1 MRESFIFYKSFY
13 DAIETLGEKAQLKL
27 YKSIMKLNFN
37 CCENVTEL
45 EQLCDD
51 IETTLQQNRN
61 VFAQFLLI
69 KPQIL
74 ANSKR
79 YFNGL
84 KGASHGALGG
94 APAGNTNAAKNNPK
108 TTPNKNDNV
117 NVNDNE
123 SKEESVKE
131 EKTTSLAVQSPA
143 AHTIKSERFTRPTL
157 EEVAAYCAERG
168 NSVDPQ
174 RFIDYYTS
182 KGWKVGNAPM
192 KDWRAAVRTWERKDG
207 TGAGQRRKQQ
217 GDPMLECLQR
227 LYAEAEEEERRNAE
241 NDGD

>member
-1 MRESFIFYKSFY
+1 MERESFIFYRSFY
-13 DAIETLGEKAQLKL
+13 EAVDSLPLENQARIYKAIASYALNGE
-27 YKSIMKLNFN
+27 IIKLNQW
-37 CCENVTEL
+37 ENALFKTIRP
-45 EQLCDD
+45 QLD
-51 IETTLQQNRN
+51 
-61 VFAQFLLI
+61 
-69 KPQIL
+69 
-74 ANSKR
+74 ANQKR
-79 YFNGL
+79 FENGC
-84 KGASHGALGG
+84 KGAEYGKLGG
-94 APAGNTNAAKNNPK
+94 APKGNQNARKNPKTTPKQPQDNPK
-108 TTPNKNDNV
+108 TTPNVNDNV